1 MLRISSLSGYRPIK
15 IGSVN
20 YACNQSNCHLSI
32 LVLIIN
38 MQYKL
43 ENAMHFLAVGLSP
56 YQNRICQFRLQAV
69 ELTSLDFGTA
79 QCWFT

>member
-1 MLRISSLSGYRPIK
+1 MTRFLRAAHFRNRYIHSQSGLSSFL
-15 IGSVN
+15 
-20 YACNQSNCHLSI
+20 L
-32 LVLIIN
+32 

-79 QCWFT
+79 QC